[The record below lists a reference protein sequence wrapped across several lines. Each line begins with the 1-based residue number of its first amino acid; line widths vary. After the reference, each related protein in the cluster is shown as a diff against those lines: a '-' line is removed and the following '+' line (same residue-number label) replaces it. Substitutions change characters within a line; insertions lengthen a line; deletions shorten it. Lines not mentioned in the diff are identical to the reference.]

1 MISGRQALGQI
12 EQAVAQ
18 LRREEA
24 RLDGALH
31 AAGDEA
37 ARLRLQRMEA
47 FRELARLKLDAMTA
61 QGFAGE
67 LDQAERQALA
77 LLERRRQALESLTER
92 RRQAEAAQR
101 QREAERHA
109 RAADLEEALK
119 AIGALRAKVEAD
131 APGAAPW
138 GAQRARI
145 EAAETIAGEAQKKA
159 ERAEA
164 DRQEKGRPYEADP
177 LFMYLWGKKF
187 GTAEDRS
194 GPFVRFFDRKV
205 ARLVGYDK
213 ARANYVLL
221 NEIPARLAEHAA
233 RMKAEIAAE
242 RGQLTAVERK
252 ALVEAGIGS
261 LEAKAVE
268 AKKALDEAE
277 RALAQAKADL
287 ASLDR
292 EHDAS
297 VLNGDLPFKD
307 AIELLAKADSA
318 HDLRAL
324 YEEARATPSPQ
335 DDAVVRRIEATEA
348 AIGDAEGRMGA
359 LGREL
364 AQLLQ
369 RRAAL
374 EGEWQDFRAQGY
386 DRPHGGFGNADILGS
401 VLGGILGGIIQG
413 TVLRDT
419 LRDGYRRES
428 GPWDSGFGGGGGG
441 DFSDLSPFQDGGG
454 SWGGGQDSGG
464 WTGGG
469 SDGGNDG
476 FTTGGSI

>member
-1 MISGRQALGQI
+1 VISGRQALGQI

-24 RLDGALH
+24 RLDAALH

-37 ARLRLQRMEA
+37 ARLRLERMEA
-47 FRELARLKLDAMTA
+47 FRDLARLKLDAMTA

-77 LLERRRQALESLTER
+77 LLERRRRALESLTER

-109 RAADLEEALK
+109 RAADFEEALR
-119 AIGALRAKVEAD
+119 AIEALRAKVEAE
-131 APGAAPW
+131 APAAASW
-138 GAQRARI
+138 SGQRARI
-145 EAAETIAGEAQKKA
+145 EAAEKVAEEAQKKA

-194 GPFVRFFDRKV
+194 GSFVRFFDRKV
-205 ARLVGYDK
+205 ARLIGYDK
-213 ARANYVLL
+213 ARANYALL
-221 NEIPARLAEHAA
+221 TEIPVRLAGHAA

-242 RGQLTAVERK
+242 RERLTAVERA
-252 ALVEAGIGS
+252 ALVEAGVEP

-268 AKKALDEAE
+268 AKRALDAAEA
-277 RALAQAKADL
+277 ALAQAKAEL

-297 VLNGDLPFKD
+297 VLDGDLPYKD

-318 HDLRAL
+318 HDLRSL

-335 DDAVVRRIEATEA
+335 DDAVVRRIEAAEA

-364 AQLLQ
+364 AQIAE

-386 DRPHGGFGNADILGS
+386 DRPHGGFGNAEIIGS
-401 VLGGILGGIIQG
+401 VLGGILSGIIQG
-413 TVLRDT
+413 TVLRNT

-428 GPWDSGFGGGGGG
+428 GPWDSGFGGGSGGG
-441 DFSDLSPFQDGGG
+441 FSDLSPFGQ
-454 SWGGGQDSGG
+454 GGGQDSGG
-464 WTGGG
+464 WTSGG
-469 SDGGNDG
+469 SDGGDDG
-476 FTTGGSI
+476 FTTGGSF